1 MDVSVVN
8 PFLKSAI
15 NMFEHMFNITPTY
28 GMPFLVPPNGA
39 HRWELSGVIGIVG
52 DSKGV
57 LILRVTKTFGQ
68 KLLASTG
75 IEIEDE
81 FDRPMVMREM
91 ISELVNIISG
101 NALEDLEDKNID
113 ITPPITVQGLNHQIA
128 WPSNAPIIGVPFFS
142 SYGPFEIQIN
152 IISKKDKSWIQ

>member
-28 GMPFLVPPNGA
+28 GKPFIVPPNGT

-57 LILRVTKTFGQ
+57 LILRVTKTFAQ
-68 KLLASTG
+68 KLLDSTG
-75 IEIEDE
+75 IKIGDE
-81 FDRPMVMREM
+81 SDRPTVMREM
-91 ISELVNIISG
+91 VSELINIISG
-101 NALEDLEDKNID
+101 NALEGLEDKNVK

-128 WPSNAPIIGVPFFS
+128 WPSNAPIIGVPFFTS
-142 SYGPFEIQIN
+142 FGPFEVQIN
-152 IISKKDKSWIQ
+152 MISKKDKS